1 LATVEAALSQTVA
14 AITDKM
20 KLWEPIEESIYLTW
34 SSINESKIKI
44 QNKLFDNHVKSFENK
59 SNQEMNQSKKKNFN
73 IYVVNEES
81 EPVKPETISNTYDNS
96 YFNSRKHFSEK
107 T

>member
-1 LATVEAALSQTVA
+1 MN
-14 AITDKM
+14 I
-20 KLWEPIEESIYLTW
+20 
-34 SSINESKIKI
+34 
-44 QNKLFDNHVKSFENK
+44 
-59 SNQEMNQSKKKNFN
+59 SNKKNFN

-107 T
+107 TQKQQNTQNSSFTKKFGTPNPLGNFEYSSDDHADGKRASLIEKSQNLKNSNYIS

>member
-1 LATVEAALSQTVA
+1 
-14 AITDKM
+14 
-20 KLWEPIEESIYLTW
+20 
-34 SSINESKIKI
+34 
-44 QNKLFDNHVKSFENK
+44 
-59 SNQEMNQSKKKNFN
+59 MNQSNKKNFN